1 MKEGVVI
8 DATSS
13 YIYVIYLIY
22 SSSKHSSKSVREA
35 FKIFDRDK
43 DGFINVGEFKTVLLT
58 SSQKLGRHASRR
70 VSSVWKKFWSGKFW
84 VEKVWTQNILI
95 DLLAKLDNSKIFFG
109 LTPLPTSEQFF
120 FRKTYPNP
128 KLKNNWGPLSSTFHV
143 GRPETLTE
151 WKFESIMDLRTDLHL
166 RWVGARDT
174 CVSKNLGFCPVP
186 TMAR

>member
-70 VSSVWKKFWSGKFW
+70 VSSV
-84 VEKVWTQNILI
+84 
-95 DLLAKLDNSKIFFG
+95 
-109 LTPLPTSEQFF
+109 
-120 FRKTYPNP
+120 
-128 KLKNNWGPLSSTFHV
+128 
-143 GRPETLTE
+143 
-151 WKFESIMDLRTDLHL
+151 
-166 RWVGARDT
+166 
-174 CVSKNLGFCPVP
+174 
-186 TMAR
+186 